1 MLGAHVSDDLE
12 HQPVPQPDPAPGPAT
27 ASETPG
33 PATPVATAEE
43 RPLAAPADTGR
54 RRTSARSLI
63 STLALALLLALLI
76 KSLVVQVFWIPSP
89 SMAPTLERGDRIL
102 VNKLAYRFGDI
113 HRGDVIVF
121 SDPHG
126 SDTHRG
132 FVSRAVRWLVEG
144 LGVAKPENEDF
155 VKRVVGLP
163 GETIEIANRTLY
175 VNGKPLREPY
185 LTSGALIGM
194 LNFGPITVPPGQLFV
209 LGDNRGD
216 SKDSRYGL
224 GYVPEDKIVGKVFA
238 RIWPPSRIGRVYGFP
253 TPQP

>member
-1 MLGAHVSDDLE
+1 VSDE
-12 HQPVPQPDPAPGPAT
+12 PQPQPIPQGEPAQEPAT
-27 ASETPG
+27 STPL
-33 PATPVATAEE
+33 ATEE
-43 RPLAAPADTGR
+43 RPAEAQAEPPH
-54 RRTSARSLI
+54 RRTSARSLVG
-63 STLALALLLALLI
+63 TLALALLLALLI

-121 SDPHG
+121 SDPNG
-126 SDTHRG
+126 SDSHRG
-132 FVSRAVRWLVEG
+132 FISRAVRWLVEG

-163 GETIEIANRTLY
+163 GETVEIHDRTLY
-175 VNGKPLREPY
+175 IDGKALQEPY
-185 LTSGALIGM
+185 LTSAAEIGM
-194 LNFGPITVPPGQLFV
+194 LNFGPITVPQGKLFV